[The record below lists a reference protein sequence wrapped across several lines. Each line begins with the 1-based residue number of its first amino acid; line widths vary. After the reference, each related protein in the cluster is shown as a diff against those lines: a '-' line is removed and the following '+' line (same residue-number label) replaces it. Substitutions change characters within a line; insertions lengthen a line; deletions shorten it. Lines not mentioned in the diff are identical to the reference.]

1 MNTLTVMEEERIR
14 AALDDLRRSDTPT
27 NWYRYRHSMTTSL
40 VDSHR
45 YSSVIQ
51 VVVCIRIQERDR
63 ARWRW
68 RGYVDDARA
77 DGDGGRWRRSASHA
91 STPGGLDELKTQLGS
106 NDIRYAVLEALVTGD
121 DYNAVKYVLITWIGP
136 DVSAGTSLPPSP
148 G

>member
-68 RGYVDDARA
+68 RGYVDDAPA
-77 DGDGGRWRRSASHA
+77 DGDSDGDGD
-91 STPGGLDELKTQLGS
+91 GD
-106 NDIRYAVLEALVTGD
+106 GD
-121 DYNAVKYVLITWIGP
+121 DRPHTREHSRRIGRAQ
-136 DVSAGTSLPPSP
+136 DAAR
-148 G
+148 